1 MWWRG
6 PSREARFPA
15 QHSYLETAIHI
26 FMVAEASYVSLW
38 RRGVLKERVES
49 AYRIL
54 AACRLCPRECGV
66 NRPEGECG
74 FCRAGALA
82 EISGYGPH
90 FGEEPPLVGRN
101 GSGTV
106 FFSHCTMRCIFCQN
120 YRTSQIG
127 EGGAVDAEDLAGIFL
142 QLQDA
147 GCHNVNLVS
156 PTHYVPQ
163 ILEALASAAAD
174 GLIIPLVYNTGG
186 YDSVPTLGLLDGVVD
201 IYMPDAKFGDEAT
214 ARRLTGTPDYPRHM
228 KAAIREMHRQV
239 GDLVTDPGGTA
250 ERGLI
255 VRHLVLP
262 GGLAGSR
269 NVFRFL
275 AAEVSTDTYV
285 NIMDQYRPEWK
296 ACAQDGDPEL
306 CRGITK
312 EEYDEAVG
320 EARMAGLSRGI
331 GFER

>member
-1 MWWRG
+1 MPG
-6 PSREARFPA
+6 TSEVARPPA
-15 QHSYLETAIHI
+15 QHSYLQTSIHI
-26 FMVAEASYVSLW
+26 SMHAEASYVSLG
-38 RRGVLKERVES
+38 RSGVLQERAES
-49 AYRIL
+49 AYGIL
-54 AACRLCPRECGV
+54 TACRLCPRECRV
-66 NRPEGECG
+66 NRLAGEYG

-120 YRTSQIG
+120 YRTSQVG
-127 EGGAVDAEDLAGIFL
+127 EGAPVDAEYLAGIFL
-142 QLQDA
+142 RLQDA
-147 GCHNVNLVS
+147 GCNNLNLVS

-163 ILEALASAAAD
+163 ILKALASAAAD
-174 GLIIPLVYNTGG
+174 GLTIPVVYNTGG
-186 YDSVPTLGLLDGVVD
+186 YDCVATLRLLEGVVD

-214 ARRLTGTPDYPRHM
+214 AQRLTGTPDYPRSM

-269 NVFRFL
+269 EIFQFI
-275 AAEVSTDTYV
+275 AAEVSPDTYV
-285 NIMDQYRPEWK
+285 NIMGQYRPEWK
-296 ACAQDGDPEL
+296 ACAQDDDTKL

-331 GFER
+331 GFEG